1 MCYNGIFKM
10 KKLLGNDIIKK
21 SKIIK
26 RVEKFTLC
34 SKTQI
39 PNFHN
44 WIFFPSNCLINTYN
58 IYMLYINLRC
68 IEAKENKFHNIL

>member
-21 SKIIK
+21 SKITSQYMIFSFITLK

-44 WIFFPSNCLINTYN
+44 WVFFPSNCLIKYHHTLKLVTCN
-58 IYMLYINLRC
+58 M
-68 IEAKENKFHNIL
+68 F